1 MGKHNPKGRFDSAEA
16 DYIKASAA
24 GRFDDSASA
33 FFAREL
39 SYVRSRVLEVQKAPL
54 NAFSV
59 FPVQTDVPA
68 GAATAEQKVYD
79 AIGVAKIISNYADDL
94 PRADV
99 LGQTQSVKVY
109 TVGNSYGYNVVEV
122 ENAQFAGVNLDVY
135 RARAARRA
143 IDQRINTLAWKGDA
157 AHGIIGFLYNPNM
170 TAVTLP
176 GDGTSSSTKLKDKT
190 PAQIIRDVNA
200 VINAVET
207 ATAGGEVADT
217 VLLSTAAYDHIAGTP
232 RSDYSDLTILGFL
245 KESHPGVRFMKVSE
259 LNGAGASNADL
270 LIAGRFDPDMVRL
283 EIPER
288 FRQLPVE
295 KRNLEYV
302 VDCISRVIGVT
313 VTVPVAFAKAVG
325 A

>member
-1 MGKHNPKGRFDSAEA
+1 MGKHNPKGHFDAAEA
-16 DYIKASAA
+16 EYIKASAA
-24 GRFDDSASA
+24 GRLDESASA

-54 NAFSV
+54 NAFVV

-68 GAATAEQKVYD
+68 GAASAEQKIYD

-99 LGQTQSVKVY
+99 LAQKIVTPVY
-109 TVGNSYGYNVVEV
+109 TVGDSYGYNVVEI
-122 ENAQFAGVNLDVY
+122 ENAAFAGTNIDVY

-157 AHGIIGFLYNPNM
+157 AHGITGFLYNPNM
-170 TAVTLP
+170 TTVQLP
-176 GDGTSSSTKLKDKT
+176 ADGTGSSTRLADKT

-200 VINAVET
+200 VINAVEL
-207 ATAGGEVADT
+207 ATNSVEVADT

-232 RSDYSDLTILGFL
+232 RSDYSDITILDFL
-245 KESHPGVRFMKVSE
+245 KKTHEGVRFMKVAE
-259 LNGAGASNADL
+259 LTGAGAGNKDI
-270 LIAGRFDPDMVRL
+270 LIAGKFDPDMVRL

-302 VDCISRVIGVT
+302 VDCLSRVIGVT
-313 VTVPVAFAKAVG
+313 VVVPIAFAKAVG

>member
-1 MGKHNPKGRFDSAEA
+1 MGKHNPKGRFDAAEA
-16 DYIKASAA
+16 EYIKTSAA

-54 NAFSV
+54 NAFAV

-79 AIGVAKIISNYADDL
+79 ALGVAKIISNYADDL

-99 LGQTQSVKVY
+99 IGQTVSSKVY

-122 ENAQFAGVNLDVY
+122 ENANFAGVNLDVY

-143 IDQRINTLAWKGDA
+143 IDQRINTLAWKGDT
-157 AHGIIGFLYNPNM
+157 AHGIVGFLNNANM
-170 TAVTLP
+170 TTVALP
-176 GDGTSSSTKLKDKT
+176 ADGTGSSTKIKDKT
-190 PAQIIRDVNA
+190 PTQIIRDINA
-200 VINAVET
+200 LINAVET
-207 ATAGGEVADT
+207 ATAGVEVPDT
-217 VLLSTAAYDHIAGTP
+217 VLLATAAYDHIAGTP

-245 KESHPGVRFMKVSE
+245 RESHPGMRFMKVSE
-259 LNGAGASNADL
+259 LTGAGADNKDL
-270 LIAGRFDPDMVRL
+270 MIAGRFDPDLIRL

-313 VTVPVAFAKAVG
+313 VTVPLAFAKSVG